1 MDKKVRSVC
10 QGCHV
15 ECGVLVHVS
24 NGKVTKVEGD
34 PEHPM
39 NRGYTCVKGRAQ
51 PQVVHHPDRLK
62 HPLRRVGERGSG
74 KWERISWDEALDGI
88 AEKFTEVREK
98 YGVESIAGIHGTGP
112 RSTLYANPLLITAL
126 GSPNVISVDLHICY
140 QPSLIGERWTY
151 GTSILMESG
160 PDYLNT
166 DCIMV
171 MGGNPLVSHPA
182 RGMDILE
189 AKRKRNSKLIVIDP
203 RRIELASKADLWLQI
218 RPGTDVAL
226 ALGMMKTIIDEE
238 LYDKAFVEKW
248 CHGFEA
254 LRERVQEY
262 PLEKVAE
269 LTWVPADKIREA
281 AVLYAT
287 TKPAVMHHR
296 VAIEHN
302 LNSVQTC
309 RALAILVGLTGNLDI
324 PGGNLLP
331 MSLEGYVP
339 QASLWEDPQFKPVPE
354 VDKKRLGAETYP
366 LASGADAVFP
376 FVVGPLAN
384 EAIRTGKP
392 YPLKALFCSGGNP
405 IVNSQNVKRVWESY
419 KHNLELHVVAD
430 FFMTP
435 TAGVADYVLPATT
448 WMERD
453 EMCDLSY
460 VNYISARQKIVEPVD
475 ESWDDL
481 KMVIELVKRIPW
493 ANQEFI
499 PWGDV
504 DEFNEAMVKGMGIT
518 FDELKAKSYVM
529 VPMKYKKYEENGF
542 DTPTGKVELYSTA
555 FEKHGYNPM
564 PFYLE
569 PPESPVSTPDL
580 LKTYPYILFTGS
592 RHIEYFHSEGRQIPA
607 LRERVPD
614 PQVEIHPETAEK
626 ENIKD
631 GDWVWIET
639 PQVEG
644 ERVKF
649 KATITDRM
657 HPKMVHARHGWWF
670 PEKPGPEHG
679 CFESNINVVTTDD
692 PPREEICASVRT
704 RGTLCRIYK

>member
-126 GSPNVISVDLHICY
+126 G
-140 QPSLIGERWTY
+140 
-151 GTSILMESG
+151 
-160 PDYLNT
+160 
-166 DCIMV
+166 IMV

-248 CHGFEA
+248 CHGFEE

-481 KMVIELVKRIPW
+481 NSFRGAMWMNSMRPW
-493 ANQEFI
+493 LRA
-499 PWGDV
+499 WG
-504 DEFNEAMVKGMGIT
+504 
-518 FDELKAKSYVM
+518 
-529 VPMKYKKYEENGF
+529 
-542 DTPTGKVELYSTA
+542 
-555 FEKHGYNPM
+555 
-564 PFYLE
+564 
-569 PPESPVSTPDL
+569 
-580 LKTYPYILFTGS
+580 
-592 RHIEYFHSEGRQIPA
+592 
-607 LRERVPD
+607 
-614 PQVEIHPETAEK
+614 
-626 ENIKD
+626 
-631 GDWVWIET
+631 
-639 PQVEG
+639 
-644 ERVKF
+644 
-649 KATITDRM
+649 
-657 HPKMVHARHGWWF
+657 
-670 PEKPGPEHG
+670 
-679 CFESNINVVTTDD
+679 
-692 PPREEICASVRT
+692 
-704 RGTLCRIYK
+704 